1 MGESA
6 VTLALLRRSINKPL
20 GRIAENAVPSRSGSI
35 PLNIR
40 DFVELSR
47 RSVAM
52 IRQMKNTMGGRSALA
67 ASFFV
72 FTLAG
77 ISADSNW
84 PQFRGSQAGVAAD
97 DPALPETWSPTENIV
112 WKADVPGVGWGS
124 PVVWGDH
131 IFLT

>member
-1 MGESA
+1 MSIGTAMRHAGHPWSKALEKA
-6 VTLALLRRSINKPL
+6 V
-20 GRIAENAVPSRSGSI
+20 SGS
-35 PLNIR
+35 R
-40 DFVELSR
+40 YSFVKG

-52 IRQMKNTMGGRSALA
+52 IRHRRNTMRCRSMLA
-67 ASFFV
+67 ASFAV
-72 FTLAG
+72 LALAG

-112 WKADVPGVGWGS
+112 WKADVRGVGWGS

-131 IFLT
+131 IFLTSAVNTER